1 MSIKRSLTER
11 INKYT
16 IELRLPGIRQ
26 CFKGEAVDAG
36 HNEITY
42 EQFLHNLLEKE
53 YELRLVNREKSRI
66 RTANLYYS

>member
-1 MSIKRSLTER
+1 MSIKRTMAEK
-11 INKYT
+11 IIEYT
-16 IELRLPGIRQ
+16 LELRLPGIRQ
-26 CFKGEAVDAG
+26 CFKDEAVDAG
-36 HNEITY
+36 HKEITY